1 MKQNDLIIEMPHLQ
15 SFGQRL
21 GSLFVAMACWSL
33 WIYFLIPLV
42 SLSGWLMGVR
52 KFSAEVRWF
61 GGYKSLIELQEMY
74 GFTIL
79 GILIAWMLWT
89 LVTSL
94 SRQRPQHNKPE
105 KEDRYLD
112 QDFMA
117 NSLDLESSKALKTV
131 TVWFDDQ
138 GLMTATEVTK
148 IPSGDKDR
156 ANETRMS
163 P

>member
-1 MKQNDLIIEMPHLQ
+1 MKQDDLIIEMPHLQ

-61 GGYKSLIELQEMY
+61 GGYKSLIELLEMY
-74 GFTIL
+74 GLTIL

-94 SRQRPQHNKPE
+94 TRQRPQHNKPE
-105 KEDRYLD
+105 KEDQYLD

-117 NSLDLESSKALKTV
+117 NGLDIESSKALKTV

-163 P
+163 S

>member
-1 MKQNDLIIEMPHLQ
+1 MKQDDLIIEMPHLQ

-21 GSLFVAMACWSL
+21 GSLFVAIACWSL

-61 GGYKSLIELQEMY
+61 GGYKSLIELLEMY
-74 GFTIL
+74 GLTIL

-89 LVTSL
+89 LLTSL
-94 SRQRPQHNKPE
+94 SRQRPQDDKPE
-105 KEDRYLD
+105 REGRFHD

-117 NSLDLESSKALKTV
+117 HDLDLESSKALKTV

-148 IPSGDKDR
+148 TPSGDKDR
-156 ANETRMS
+156 ANETRMA

>member
-21 GSLFVAMACWSL
+21 GSLFVAIACWSL
-33 WIYFLIPLV
+33 WGYFLIPLV

-61 GGYKSLIELQEMY
+61 GGYKSLIELLEIY
-74 GFTIL
+74 GMTIL
-79 GILIAWMLWT
+79 GILIAWLIWT
-89 LVTSL
+89 LGTSIT
-94 SRQRPQHNKPE
+94 RQRSKQDKPK
-105 KEDRYLD
+105 KENRYLD
-112 QDFMA
+112 QDFMTDTV
-117 NSLDLESSKALKTV
+117 NLESSKALKTV

-138 GLMTATEVTK
+138 GLMTNTKVTALK
-148 IPSGDKDR
+148 PDADALIQKAPI
-156 ANETRMS
+156 S

>member
-21 GSLFVAMACWSL
+21 GSLFVAIACWSL
-33 WIYFLIPLV
+33 WGYFLIPLV

-61 GGYKSLIELQEMY
+61 GGYKSLIELLEIY
-74 GFTIL
+74 GMTIL
-79 GILIAWMLWT
+79 GILIAWLIWT
-89 LVTSL
+89 LGTSIT
-94 SRQRPQHNKPE
+94 RQRSKQDKPK
-105 KEDRYLD
+105 KENRYLD
-112 QDFMA
+112 QDFMTDTV
-117 NSLDLESSKALKTV
+117 NLESSKALKTV

-138 GLMTATEVTK
+138 GLMTDTKVTALK
-148 IPSGDKDR
+148 PDADALIQKAPI
-156 ANETRMS
+156 S